1 MIQFALK
8 INYANQYCIKKLPAI
23 PSQFLNDTTKTKEE
37 NDKFGS
43 WFNENCIID
52 CDSKIPIK
60 KLTIECGMNEKLVKQ
75 GMMRKG
81 FKYNKDLCGMGSD
94 IYKKIYR
101 GGFIGCMIKEE
112 DKEKDNE

>member
-1 MIQFALK
+1 
-8 INYANQYCIKKLPAI
+8 
-23 PSQFLNDTTKTKEE
+23 
-37 NDKFGS
+37 
-43 WFNENCIID
+43 
-52 CDSKIPIK
+52 
-60 KLTIECGMNEKLVKQ
+60 MNEKLVKQ